1 MKLKGDQPARL
12 YRSRVPNGEAAN
24 HVESEQIGQGNFAK
38 MLRVALSDPDD
49 EVWRYSIRL
58 GHTAVEGDKLRKCRA
73 IE

>member
-12 YRSRVPNGEAAN
+12 YRSRVPYGESAIHA
-24 HVESEQIGQGNFAK
+24 ESEQVGQGDFAK

-58 GHTAVEGDKLRKCRA
+58 SDTAVEGDKLRKCRA
-73 IE
+73 V